1 MEQNAYPGLVAH
13 KGLHAE
19 FIESLQ
25 ELVEDYDIY
34 KAPMQDMADEI
45 LELTQGWLLDH
56 ILNEDVQYVSY
67 VGSK

>member
-1 MEQNAYPGLVAH
+1 MVAH

-67 VGSK
+67 VGSD